1 MNGTRLKAFARMA
14 LATTIATYTLILVG
28 ALVRAAG
35 AGLGCPDWPKCFG
48 SWIPPLQASQ
58 LPPGWDPAQ
67 FNATLTWLGEGMT
80 PAPAPLVV
88 AALIFL
94 GVLTI
99 GLLIV
104 ATLVM
109 ALLWHRHRP
118 RLLWPS
124 VAATILVGFQGWLG
138 GQVVRS
144 GLEPWMITT
153 HMVVALV
160 IVTLLL
166 YATFHA
172 RLQRAGL
179 PRSDDP
185 ARRRFRVAVVTVIVL
200 SLVQVGLGTNVRGAM
215 EHAVDEN
222 PELPRSEWVEQVG
235 TLDKVHRGYSQLL
248 LVATIG
254 LAVWSRRR
262 FRNDTGLVRAA
273 DASVA
278 LVVAQMILGAALVY
292 MDVPPVAQLLHLS
305 AASVYLGMLTLLA
318 LQSQREPVATADELA
333 PPVAPPAADPGHA

>member
-67 FNATLTWLGEGMT
+67 FNATLTWLEYT
-80 PAPAPLVV
+80 NRL
-88 AALIFL
+88 L
-94 GVLTI
+94 GVTI

-124 VAATILVGFQGWLG
+124 VAATVLVGFQGWLG

-144 GLEPWMITT
+144 GLEPWMITA

-179 PRSDDP
+179 PRSNDP
-185 ARRRFRVAVVTVIVL
+185 ARRRFRLAVVTVIVL

-215 EHAVDEN
+215 EHAVDQN

-235 TLDKVHRGYSQLL
+235 TLDKVHRGYSQILL
-248 LVATIG
+248 LATIG

-262 FRNDTGLVRAA
+262 FRDDTGLVRAA
-273 DASVA
+273 DASVG
-278 LVVAQMILGAALVY
+278 LVVAQMVIGAALVY

-318 LQSQREPVATADELA
+318 LQSQREPVPAADELA
-333 PPVAPPAADPGHA
+333 PPVAPPAADPGRA

>member
-48 SWIPPLQASQ
+48 SWIPPVQASQ

-67 FNATLTWLGEGMT
+67 FNATLTWLEYT
-80 PAPAPLVV
+80 NRL
-88 AALIFL
+88 L
-94 GVLTI
+94 GVTI

-124 VAATILVGFQGWLG
+124 VAAAVLVGFQGWLG

-144 GLEPWMITT
+144 GLEPWMITA

-179 PRSDDP
+179 PRSSDP
-185 ARRRFRVAVVTVIVL
+185 ARRRFRLAVVAVIVL

-215 EHAVDEN
+215 EHAVDQN

-235 TLDKVHRGYSQLL
+235 TLDKVHRGYSQILL
-248 LVATIG
+248 LATIG

-262 FRNDTGLVRAA
+262 FRDDTGLVRAA

-278 LVVAQMILGAALVY
+278 LVVAQMALGAALVY
-292 MDVPPVAQLLHLS
+292 LDVPPVAQLLHLS

-318 LQSQREPVATADELA
+318 LQSQREPVASADTLA
-333 PPVAPPAADPGHA
+333 PPVAPSAANPGRA

>member
-67 FNATLTWLGEGMT
+67 FNATLTWLEYT
-80 PAPAPLVV
+80 NRL
-88 AALIFL
+88 L
-94 GVLTI
+94 GVTI

-124 VAATILVGFQGWLG
+124 VAATVLVGFQGWLG

-144 GLEPWMITT
+144 GLEPWMITA

-179 PRSDDP
+179 PRSNDP
-185 ARRRFRVAVVTVIVL
+185 ARRRFRLAVVTVIVL

-215 EHAVDEN
+215 EHAVDQN

-235 TLDKVHRGYSQLL
+235 TLDKVHRGYSQILL
-248 LVATIG
+248 LATIG

-262 FRNDTGLVRAA
+262 FRDDTGLVRAA

-278 LVVAQMILGAALVY
+278 LVVAQMVIGAALVY

-318 LQSQREPVATADELA
+318 LQSQREPVPAADELA
-333 PPVAPPAADPGHA
+333 PPVAPPAADPGRA

>member
-14 LATTIATYTLILVG
+14 LATTVATYTLILVG

-67 FNATLTWLGEGMT
+67 FNATLTWLEYT
-80 PAPAPLVV
+80 NRL
-88 AALIFL
+88 L
-94 GVLTI
+94 GVTI

-124 VAATILVGFQGWLG
+124 VAATVLVGFQGWLG

-222 PELPRSEWVEQVG
+222 PELPRSEWVDQVG

-318 LQSQREPVATADELA
+318 LQSQREPVPAADELA

>member
-1 MNGTRLKAFARMA
+1 
-14 LATTIATYTLILVG
+14 V
-28 ALVRAAG
+28 
-35 AGLGCPDWPKCFG
+35 
-48 SWIPPLQASQ
+48 
-58 LPPGWDPAQ
+58 
-67 FNATLTWLGEGMT
+67 
-80 PAPAPLVV
+80 
-88 AALIFL
+88 
-94 GVLTI
+94 TI

-124 VAATILVGFQGWLG
+124 VAATVLVGFQGWLG

-144 GLEPWMITT
+144 GLEPWMITA

-179 PRSDDP
+179 PRSNDP
-185 ARRRFRVAVVTVIVL
+185 ARRRFRLAVVTVIVL

-215 EHAVDEN
+215 EHAVDQN

-235 TLDKVHRGYSQLL
+235 TLDKVHRGYSQILL
-248 LVATIG
+248 LATIG

-262 FRNDTGLVRAA
+262 FRDDTGLVRAA

-278 LVVAQMILGAALVY
+278 LVVAQMVIGAALVY

-318 LQSQREPVATADELA
+318 LQSQREPVPAADELA
-333 PPVAPPAADPGHA
+333 PPVAPPAADPGRA

>member
-67 FNATLTWLGEGMT
+67 FNATLTWLEYT
-80 PAPAPLVV
+80 NRL
-88 AALIFL
+88 L
-94 GVLTI
+94 GVTI

-144 GLEPWMITT
+144 GLEPLMITT

-222 PELPRSEWVEQVG
+222 PELPRSQWVEQVG

>member
-67 FNATLTWLGEGMT
+67 FNATLTWLEYT
-80 PAPAPLVV
+80 NRL
-88 AALIFL
+88 L
-94 GVLTI
+94 GVTI

-222 PELPRSEWVEQVG
+222 PELPRSQWVEQVG

>member
-1 MNGTRLKAFARMA
+1 MA
-14 LATTIATYTLILVG
+14 LATTVATYTLILVG

-58 LPPGWDPAQ
+58 LPPGWDPTQ
-67 FNATLTWLGEGMT
+67 FNATLTWLEYT
-80 PAPAPLVV
+80 NRL
-88 AALIFL
+88 L
-94 GVLTI
+94 GVTI
-99 GLLIV
+99 GLLIA

-118 RLLWPS
+118 RLLWPAL
-124 VAATILVGFQGWLG
+124 AATLLVGFQGWLG

-172 RLQRAGL
+172 RLQHAGL
-179 PRSDDP
+179 PRSKDP
-185 ARRRFRVAVVTVIVL
+185 ARRRFRHAVGIVIVL
-200 SLVQVGLGTNVRGAM
+200 TLVQVGLGTNVRGAM

-222 PELPRSEWVEQVG
+222 PELPRSEWIEQVG
-235 TLDKVHRGYSQLL
+235 TLDTVHRGFSQLML
-248 LVATIG
+248 AATIG

-262 FRNDTGLVRAA
+262 FRADTGLVRAA

-278 LVVAQMILGAALVY
+278 LVVAQMILGAALVT

-318 LQSQREPVATADELA
+318 LQSQREPVAAADDLGA
-333 PPVAPPAADPGHA
+333 PVAPPAADPGHA